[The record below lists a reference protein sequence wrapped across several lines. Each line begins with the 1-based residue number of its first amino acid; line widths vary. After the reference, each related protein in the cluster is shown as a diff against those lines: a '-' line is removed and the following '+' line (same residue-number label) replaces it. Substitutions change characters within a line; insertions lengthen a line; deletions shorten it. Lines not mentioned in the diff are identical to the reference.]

1 MRRAVWVTSTILLW
15 VLGAGCQ
22 GRYQPAQARIQVT
35 VFEAP
40 ARIVREYTLETRMR
54 RVPDSSYFVSVI
66 STEELH
72 TMLTR
77 QDSTTRMLY
86 EDNRIVR
93 DWPRA
98 PDSWSYSL
106 PRGDAGSDSGCSGGG
121 AGFLG
126 VRGRDDHLETRIRYI
141 VNHRGPNGRK
151 AVESNISF
159 GSYFPVGRV
168 LLFCAPS
175 CLSQQPPQL
184 HAIAFQ
190 VAQEDW
196 TPPYDEAK
204 RGVSTFSRPAFS
216 SGRRSIIDIMQ

>member
-1 MRRAVWVTSTILLW
+1 MRRAVWIISALLLW

-40 ARIVREYTLETRMR
+40 ARLVREYALETRMR
-54 RVPDSSYFVSVI
+54 KVPDSSYFMSVI
-66 STEELH
+66 SPDELH
-72 TMLTR
+72 SMLTR
-77 QDSTTRMLY
+77 QDGAARVLY
-86 EDNRIVR
+86 EENRVVR

-98 PDSWSYSL
+98 ADSWSYSR
-106 PRGDAGSDSGCSGGG
+106 PHGHGGSDSACSGGG

-126 VRGRDDHLETRIRYI
+126 VRGRDDHLETRIRYM

-159 GSYFPVGRV
+159 ESYFPVGRI

-190 VAQEDW
+190 ATPEDW
-196 TPPYDEAK
+196 THPYGERK
-204 RGVSTFSRPAFS
+204 YGMSGSTRPAFNR
-216 SGRRSIIDIMQ
+216 GRRSIVEMMQ